1 MPYNQSPSDG
11 AIGDAFIVNTPR
23 FDQARQQLMQEQ
35 MQRRMYQQKEA
46 TQVDGQLAKQF
57 SRIRSVD
64 TPEVFDSY
72 NQYKNL
78 KKQMLFDPKVKNNP
92 QAYSDIQQQA
102 NEALANTFQ
111 KADQSARY
119 NQMGRDL
126 FTSYR
131 VHPDRYADDFG
142 ARMNAFQGTP
152 MSQLQN
158 HDMGDLSDPGTFMY
172 KGSNTDF
179 GSLDKTARGTSRV
192 VYSDETPLDAQGLQ
206 TKVTPYS
213 YGNSPSEYYQSLV
226 GSLGKRGAGRDA
238 SANWEHIQATNPDVI
253 QHVNEAYNN
262 ITPDQWKKMTGSEQ
276 PQMINPDPAN
286 NADQFAAYQ
295 AKLYALNNLPQAGK
309 VSTRNNQAPILN
321 EKNGEREK
329 LQQNSFRQQKI
340 MQSIR
345 NNQAIGR
352 IDLHRLYAKQDAA
365 GQNALVDAHFNDEF
379 DEAKKQPPVSI
390 PTDSGKPLVGFKVN
404 PIDAVAKE
412 FMGKDEKGHPIK
424 PTEFIVS
431 PDGKTMTGV
440 FTKAS
445 ADGKTAVVDDTKT
458 VQKSVD
464 TELKPVYKAFA
475 TPKSKVPGTI
485 PAAAPKP
492 QVPLGNGLYENMF
505 GKKQ

>member
-1 MPYNQSPSDG
+1 MPYNQLSDSGG
-11 AIGDAFIVNTPR
+11 AYGDAFIVQTPR

-46 TQVDGQLAKQF
+46 TQIDGQLAKQI

-78 KKQMLFDPKVKNNP
+78 KKQLLFDPKVRNNP
-92 QAYSDIQQQA
+92 QAYNQIQQQA
-102 NEALANTFQ
+102 NEALATTFQ

-131 VHPDRYADDFG
+131 GHPDRYADNFG
-142 ARMNAFQGTP
+142 EMIGNFNSTP
-152 MSQLQN
+152 MSKLAD
-158 HDMGDLSDPGTFMY
+158 HETGDLSDPGTYLY

-179 GSLDKTARGTSRV
+179 GALDKLARGTHKV
-192 VYSDETPLDAQGLQ
+192 VYSDETPVDAQGLQ

-213 YGNSPSEYYQSLV
+213 YGNSPAQYYQTMV

-238 SANWEHIQATNPDVI
+238 SANWEHLEATSPALI
-253 QHVNEAYNN
+253 EHVNQEYDK

-276 PQMINPDPAN
+276 PQIINPDPTN
-286 NADQFAAYQ
+286 NADKFAAYQ
-295 AKLYALNNLPQAGK
+295 AKVYALNNLPQAGK
-309 VSTRNNQAPILN
+309 VTTRNNQLPILG
-321 EKNGEREK
+321 EKNAEREK
-329 LQQNSFRQQKI
+329 LQQNTFKQQKI

-352 IDLHRLYAKQDAA
+352 IELHRLYAKQDAA

-379 DEAKKQPPVSI
+379 DEAKKQQPLSI
-390 PTDSGKPLVGFKVN
+390 PTDSGKPLVGFKVE

-412 FMGKDEKGHPIK
+412 FLSKDEKGHPIK
-424 PTEFIVS
+424 PNGGYIVS
-431 PDGKTMTGV
+431 PDGKTMTGI
-440 FTKAS
+440 FLKTG
-445 ADGKTAVVDDTKT
+445 ADGKTSVDDSKT

-475 TPKSKVPGTI
+475 TPKSKVPAGQVA
-485 PAAAPKP
+485 PPKP
-492 QVPLGNGLYENMF
+492 KIPVTLHKGIFDDL
-505 GKKQ
+505 K